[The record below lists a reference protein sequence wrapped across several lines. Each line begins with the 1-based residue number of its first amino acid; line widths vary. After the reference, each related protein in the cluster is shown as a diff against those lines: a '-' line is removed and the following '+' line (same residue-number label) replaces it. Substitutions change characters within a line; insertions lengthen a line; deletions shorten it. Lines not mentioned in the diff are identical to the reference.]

1 MAEYK
6 RQVTN
11 KYYGAGNSGKVYTN
25 TESDGLAKS
34 LINSSQKFGN
44 AIRIKQDLKKDDAI
58 EKIQAM
64 EAGGKNLETIQS
76 EILAGKH
83 PDLTGK
89 YVEATT
95 QFHSGRVKA
104 AEVINGITTAMEAGE
119 YDISTMQ
126 LNDFYKKFI
135 PDFDGQDTS
144 FMAGFGSNFN
154 YWKAKQAEK
163 DAADRGEIIREKKIS
178 DVRTVLANVP
188 DEDLDS
194 RYVNE
199 WKNFGT
205 TLRTSDNKGVTQFYT
220 NEELMIALRQDVA
233 SLIDSADTPEKIER
247 AEKIMSLN
255 LGKGRDG
262 TELGSLNSRKN
273 IKTDALKAALIS
285 KRDAITQKVRRDE
298 TYETAK
304 ATQAVWVE
312 AFTPNEDGT
321 PKTPLQLNELKQ
333 RITIASKGNAGDID
347 AFTEHFNRDPK
358 DRQIKDYGGTQ
369 DFLISISKGEF
380 TSNAEMFREFVK
392 QGIPQDM
399 WQSANARWDRYEKSY
414 NDGALQPISET
425 DNHYVKTKD
434 RILRTVA
441 EKYKIDDS
449 GLGTKEAAQSDVLR
463 YVDFEIEEQEMR
475 WEAEGTTVT
484 PKMRKDFI
492 MEVQDYVDKTWTG
505 VGEDATADN
514 YQKPK
519 TFDMPEVQFQNEFD
533 KIDAEMEARNL
544 KAQQETNDTVIFQ
557 RDAGDGVVDVT
568 LSQYVNE
575 ITENIKKAG
584 KQDFLLAPRIEGI
597 ISQEE
602 FIKQVRDPKFQ
613 TYIQEILGSEFNGD
627 ILSAMSEDD
636 YRTIL
641 INMTTSLGLMEG
653 TDEEKNANLNQ
664 IQELLFN
671 VYNIER

>member
-1 MAEYK
+1 MAIKYN

-44 AIRIKQDLKKDDAI
+44 AISIKQDLKKDKAI

-104 AEVINGITTAMEAGE
+104 AEVINNINVALEAGE

-126 LNDFYKKFI
+126 LNDFYKKYI

-163 DAADRGEIIREKKIS
+163 DATERGEIIRDQKIS
-178 DVRTVLANVP
+178 DVRTVLSNIP
-188 DEDLDS
+188 DEDLET

-199 WKNFGT
+199 WKAFGT
-205 TLRTSDNKGVTQFYT
+205 TLRTSDNEGVTQFYT

-273 IKTDALKAALIS
+273 TKTDALKAALIA

-298 TYETAK
+298 NYNTAK
-304 ATQAVWVE
+304 ATQAIWVE

-321 PKTPLQLNELKQ
+321 QKSTLQIQEYLKQ
-333 RITIASKGNAGDID
+333 ITIASKGDVGTIE
-347 AFTEHFNRDPK
+347 AFTKYFNSDP
-358 DRQIKDYGGTQ
+358 DSRQIKDYKGSQ
-369 DFLISISKGEF
+369 DFLLSISMGGFE
-380 TSNAEMFREFVK
+380 THAEMMKEMVNE
-392 QGIPQDM
+392 GIPQDL
-399 WQSANARWDRYEKSY
+399 WAKANARWDRYEAEYQSGGLK
-414 NDGALQPISET
+414 PIQDT
-425 DNHYVKTKD
+425 DHHYVNTKNS
-434 RILRTVA
+434 IVKQVT
-441 EKYKIDDS
+441 EKYKNDDD
-449 GLGTKEAAQSDVLR
+449 GTGTAKAAEADVLR
-463 YVDFEIEEQEMR
+463 YVDFEIEEQELR
-475 WEAEGTTVT
+475 WKAEGIDATS
-484 PKMRKDFI
+484 KMRKDFI
-492 MEVQDYVDKTWTG
+492 TEIEDYVVKTWTG
-505 VGEDATADN
+505 NAEDVFVAPITE
-514 YQKPK
+514 
-519 TFDMPEVQFQNEFD
+519 DMQGVRMTNEFD
-533 KIDAEMEARNL
+533 QIDKEMEAADI
-544 KAQQETNDTVIFQ
+544 KAQKQNNETVIFQ
-557 RDAGDGVVDVT
+557 RDTGDGALIDVT
-568 LSQYVNE
+568 LKDYVNE

-584 KQDFLLAPRIEGI
+584 EQDFLLAPRIEGI
-597 ISQEE
+597 ISQEK
-602 FIKQVRDPKFQ
+602 FIEQIRDPKFQ

-641 INMTTSLGLMEG
+641 INMTTSLGLMKG

-671 VYNIER
+671 VYNIEG

>member
-1 MAEYK
+1 MAIKYN
-6 RQVTN
+6 RQVSN
-11 KYYGAGNSGKVYTN
+11 KYYGAGNAGKVYTN

-44 AIRIKQDLKKDDAI
+44 AISIKQDLKKDKAI

-104 AEVINGITTAMEAGE
+104 AEVINNINVALEAGE

-163 DAADRGEIIREKKIS
+163 DATERGQIIREQKIS
-178 DVRTVLANVP
+178 DVRTVLSNIP
-188 DEDLDS
+188 DEDLET

-199 WKNFGT
+199 WKAFGT
-205 TLRTSDNKGVTQFYT
+205 TLRTSDNEGVTQFYT

-262 TELGSLNSRKN
+262 TDLGSLNSRKN
-273 IKTDALKAALIS
+273 TKTDALKAALIA

-298 TYETAK
+298 SYNTAK
-304 ATQAVWVE
+304 ATQAIWVE
-312 AFTPNEDGT
+312 AYTPNEDGT
-321 PKTPLQLNELKQ
+321 EKSPLQIQDLLK
-333 RITIASKGNAGDID
+333 RITIASKGDRATIES
-347 AFTEHFNRDPK
+347 FSEYFNSDPES
-358 DRQIKDYGGTQ
+358 RQIKDYRGSQ
-369 DFLISISKGEF
+369 DFLLSISMGGFSSHK
-380 TSNAEMFREFVK
+380 EMMVEMVK
-392 QGIPQDM
+392 EGIPQDL
-399 WQSANARWDRYEKSY
+399 WAKANIRWDRYEAEYQSGGLK
-414 NDGALQPISET
+414 PIQDT
-425 DNHYVKTKD
+425 DHHYVNTKNS
-434 RILRTVA
+434 IVKQVT
-441 EKYKIDDS
+441 EKYTKSDD
-449 GLGTKEAAQSDVLR
+449 GTGTAQAAQADVLR
-463 YVDFEIEEQEMR
+463 YVNFEIEEQELR
-475 WEAEGTTVT
+475 WKAEGLDVT
-484 PKMRKDFI
+484 SKMRKDFI
-492 MEVQDYVDKTWTG
+492 AEIEAYAIRTWTG
-505 VGEDATADN
+505 NDEDVFKAPETL
-514 YQKPK
+514 
-519 TFDMPEVQFQNEFD
+519 DMPEVQMQNEFD
-533 KIDAEMEARNL
+533 EIDKEIAERNL
-544 KAQQETNDTVIFQ
+544 KEQQETNDTVIFQ

-597 ISQEE
+597 ISQEK
-602 FIKQVRDPKFQ
+602 FIEQIRDPKFQ

-641 INMTTSLGLMEG
+641 INMTTSLGLMKG

-671 VYNIER
+671 VYNIKDEG

>member
-1 MAEYK
+1 MATKYN

-11 KYYGAGNSGKVYTN
+11 KYYGAGNAGKVYTN

-44 AIRIKQDLKKDDAI
+44 ALRTKQDLKKDKAI

-163 DAADRGEIIREKKIS
+163 DAVERGEIIREQKIS
-178 DVRTVLANVP
+178 DVRTVLANVQ
-188 DEDLDS
+188 DEDLET

-205 TLRTSDNKGVTQFYT
+205 TLRTSDNEGVTQFYT

-262 TELGSLNSRKN
+262 TDLGSLNSRKN
-273 IKTDALKAALIS
+273 IKTDALKAALVA

-298 TYETAK
+298 SYNTAK
-304 ATQAVWVE
+304 ATQAIWVE

-321 PKTPLQLNELKQ
+321 EKSPLQIQDLLK
-333 RITIASKGNAGDID
+333 RITIASKGDRATIES
-347 AFTEHFNRDPK
+347 FSEYFNSDPES
-358 DRQIKDYGGTQ
+358 RQIKDYRGSQ
-369 DFLISISKGEF
+369 DFLLSISMGGFSSHK
-380 TSNAEMFREFVK
+380 EMMVEMVK
-392 QGIPQDM
+392 EGIPQDL
-399 WQSANARWDRYEKSY
+399 WAKANIRWDRYEAEYQSGGLK
-414 NDGALQPISET
+414 PIQDT
-425 DNHYVKTKD
+425 DHHYVNTKNS
-434 RILRTVA
+434 IVKQVT
-441 EKYKIDDS
+441 EKYTKSDD
-449 GLGTKEAAQSDVLR
+449 GTGTAQAAQADVLR
-463 YVDFEIEEQEMR
+463 YVDFEIEEQELR
-475 WEAEGTTVT
+475 WKAEGLDVT
-484 PKMRKDFI
+484 SKMRKDFI
-492 MEVQDYVDKTWTG
+492 AEIEAYAIRTWTG
-505 VGEDATADN
+505 NDEDVFKAPETL
-514 YQKPK
+514 
-519 TFDMPEVQFQNEFD
+519 DMPEVQMQNEFD
-533 KIDAEMEARNL
+533 EIDKEIAERNL
-544 KAQQETNDTVIFQ
+544 KEQQETNDTVIFQ
-557 RDAGDGVVDVT
+557 RDAGDGVADVT

-597 ISQEE
+597 ISQER
-602 FIKQVRDPKFQ
+602 FIEQIRDPKFQ

-653 TDEEKNANLNQ
+653 TEEEKNANLNQ

-671 VYNIER
+671 VYNIKDEG